1 MTLVFATH
9 NQNKII
15 EVQQL
20 IGNQFELLGLHD
32 IGCFEEIPETA
43 ATIEENAALKANYV
57 SQKYG
62 FDCFAD
68 DSGLE
73 VFALNGA
80 PGVFSGRY
88 AGDDKNDEANM
99 NKLLEQLHDKTN
111 RQAQFKTVIALRL
124 GDSLTL
130 FTGTIQG
137 SMAHH
142 KTGLNGFGYDPIFIP
157 EGHDHSF
164 ASLTLTEKNS
174 ISHRS
179 KAIAQLI
186 AFLKKT

>member
-142 KTGLNGFGYDPIFIP
+142 KTGSNGFGYDPIFIP
-157 EGHDHSF
+157 EGHGHSF

>member
-99 NKLLEQLHDKTN
+99 NKLLEHLHDKTN

-137 SMAHH
+137 SMAYH
-142 KTGLNGFGYDPIFIP
+142 KTGSNGFGYDPIFIP

-164 ASLTLTEKNS
+164 ATLTLAEKNS

-186 AFLKKT
+186 SFLKKR